1 MINFLDFVADNII
14 NDNYDFQDI
23 KIILPS
29 NRSSLFLRNKLIQKI
44 KKPSISPEIISISEF
59 INDLSGIN
67 RIENT
72 SVVFELYLIYC
83 KITSKSDQQ
92 NFDEFMGWAPVLIN
106 DFNLIDSYL
115 VDSNA
120 IFSTMLSTQEIKD
133 WAQSN
138 NPDSPTTN
146 TKNFWKNIPE
156 LYSSLNNKFIKDGIG
171 TTGMQFREA
180 IKHLELYLSQN
191 KKFHYFIGFNML
203 NTTESNIIQE
213 FISQKKGK
221 VFWDLD
227 KELYNDKKHSAGKF
241 IRSYY
246 KEWKCLINQTQK

>member
-133 WAQSN
+133 W
-138 NPDSPTTN
+138 
-146 TKNFWKNIPE
+146 E
-156 LYSSLNNKFIKDGIG
+156 IG
-171 TTGMQFREA
+171 RA
-180 IKHLELYLSQN
+180 H
-191 KKFHYFIGFNML
+191 
-203 NTTESNIIQE
+203 
-213 FISQKKGK
+213 
-221 VFWDLD
+221 V
-227 KELYNDKKHSAGKF
+227 
-241 IRSYY
+241 
-246 KEWKCLINQTQK
+246 